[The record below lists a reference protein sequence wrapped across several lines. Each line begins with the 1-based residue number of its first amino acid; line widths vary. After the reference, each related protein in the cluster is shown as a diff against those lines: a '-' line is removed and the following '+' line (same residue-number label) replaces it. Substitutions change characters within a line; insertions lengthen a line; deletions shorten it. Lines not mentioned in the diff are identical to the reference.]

1 MPEVKNKTVRQRII
15 VIFLLLTA
23 SIIVIIGAYSV
34 SAVQET
40 RRKIA
45 RSGEASLRIFS
56 ESLGAQMSA
65 SENHMVNLV
74 QHSEE
79 FRRLGEETSRTQAYL
94 DGYAVKSGFTGIITA
109 NKDVSAIMMLSVPNG
124 LFMAQYGN
132 IYGADSDEK
141 SRTGTGLQ
149 QEMKNLMS
157 YGPLE
162 FKEWFERDIGGRKYL
177 IRAVRYHSVYIC
189 SLIDLQLVMDR
200 AVQLYDFDGI
210 PGIYGLKGEKLYGDS
225 AFSYE
230 DVTKR
235 PENDLIPV
243 SQNKKKYLAVASSTE
258 RLNFV
263 YLVPDRGVAESAG
276 TLAPVLTILIL
287 LLLIVLPLT
296 WRYMNRTVL
305 MPLNSLVVTM
315 EKISGGELTARS
327 STIYRNREFKQVND
341 TFNNMISQITNLKI
355 DSYEKQ
361 MEADRAEMAALK
373 MQIRPHFILNCLKNV
388 YAMAETGHTAEI
400 QKLILLLSRHL
411 RYVFSFSA
419 DTVALQRE
427 IEQCLNYTE
436 LCNVGQ
442 DRNIVC
448 DIVTDKSLNDFP
460 VPPVSL
466 LTLLENAIKHGYR
479 ENSELHVRIAARKL
493 NMEEGPLV
501 NITVSDN
508 GNGFTEEQLK
518 DMNRQQIPAEDNGN
532 HVGISNT
539 LKRFRLLYGEK
550 MAVMFANT
558 KEGGACVDLFFPTS
572 EKTAEGTE

>member
-1 MPEVKNKTVRQRII
+1 
-15 VIFLLLTA
+15 
-23 SIIVIIGAYSV
+23 
-34 SAVQET
+34 
-40 RRKIA
+40 
-45 RSGEASLRIFS
+45 
-56 ESLGAQMSA
+56 
-65 SENHMVNLV
+65 
-74 QHSEE
+74 
-79 FRRLGEETSRTQAYL
+79 
-94 DGYAVKSGFTGIITA
+94 
-109 NKDVSAIMMLSVPNG
+109 
-124 LFMAQYGN
+124 
-132 IYGADSDEK
+132 
-141 SRTGTGLQ
+141 
-149 QEMKNLMS
+149 
-157 YGPLE
+157 
-162 FKEWFERDIGGRKYL
+162 
-177 IRAVRYHSVYIC
+177 
-189 SLIDLQLVMDR
+189 
-200 AVQLYDFDGI
+200 
-210 PGIYGLKGEKLYGDS
+210 
-225 AFSYE
+225 
-230 DVTKR
+230 
-235 PENDLIPV
+235 
-243 SQNKKKYLAVASSTE
+243 
-258 RLNFV
+258 
-263 YLVPDRGVAESAG
+263 
-276 TLAPVLTILIL
+276 
-287 LLLIVLPLT
+287 
-296 WRYMNRTVL
+296 
-305 MPLNSLVVTM
+305 
-315 EKISGGELTARS
+315 
-327 STIYRNREFKQVND
+327 
-341 TFNNMISQITNLKI
+341 
-355 DSYEKQ
+355 

-388 YAMAETGHTAEI
+388 YAMAETGRTAEI